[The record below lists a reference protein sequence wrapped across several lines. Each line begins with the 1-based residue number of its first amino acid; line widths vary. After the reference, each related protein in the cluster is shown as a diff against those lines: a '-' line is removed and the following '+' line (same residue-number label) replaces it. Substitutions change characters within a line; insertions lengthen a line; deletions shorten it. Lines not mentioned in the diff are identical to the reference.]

1 MRLILKERKIG
12 KLHEASVQ
20 RSCRG
25 SLQSTYS
32 LFGKFWSLHFKEQ
45 YLQGFCVKGFF
56 NSTKV
61 VKNLWDGL
69 PYFYKQM
76 FKTKNVFY
84 FKCQHCSLK
93 KWLRLSWLWAA
104 NFSSVQIIEFLLN
117 NNELFLIEL
126 ITIPCKYE
134 LSFRIE
140 VVLNEAILHR
150 SCS

>member
-1 MRLILKERKIG
+1 MKKIQSRYPCSEINLERTQNWKITRSFCAKILPRVSAIILFLVWQVLKSPLERVIPTRI
-12 KLHEASVQ
+12 LRQ
-20 RSCRG
+20 R
-25 SLQSTYS
+25 
-32 LFGKFWSLHFKEQ
+32 
-45 YLQGFCVKGFF
+45 VFF
-56 NSTKV
+56 LNKCL
-61 VKNLWDGL
+61 KPEN
-69 PYFYKQM
+69 M
-76 FKTKNVFY
+76 FY

-117 NNELFLIEL
+117 NNETFLIEL